1 MNVPPLLLQLLG
13 QNLLSSSALW
23 LITGITFLG
32 LSLLIPRPSISAMG
46 VAAILTGII
55 SLLVPYPYGS
65 NLTLQLILWGVIF
78 IVQAVLLRRLVPP
91 KVKALEQ
98 PSVAQVVRDIPPGGI
113 GQVDC
118 EGTLWNARCQ
128 NPATAL
134 NRHDNVR
141 IVHREGTTLIVVP
154 STPSDPSNNI
164 PDTNAH

>member
-13 QNLLSSSALW
+13 QNLLSNSALW

-32 LSLLIPRPSISAMG
+32 LSLLIPRPTISAMG

-55 SLLVPYPYGS
+55 SLLVPYRL
-65 NLTLQLILWGVIF
+65 NLTLQLILWGVLF
-78 IVQAVLLRRLVPP
+78 IIQAVLLRRLVPP

-134 NRHDNVR
+134 NRHENVR
-141 IVHREGTTLIVVP
+141 VVHREGTTLIVVP
-154 STPSDPSNNI
+154 ATASDPNNNI